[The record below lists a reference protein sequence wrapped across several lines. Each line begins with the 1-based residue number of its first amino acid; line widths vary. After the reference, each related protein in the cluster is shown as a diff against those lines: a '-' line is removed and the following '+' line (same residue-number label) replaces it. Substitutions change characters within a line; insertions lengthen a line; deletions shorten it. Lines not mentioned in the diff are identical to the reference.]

1 MEHEITL
8 TDKTFDQ
15 TVKSGSE
22 PILVDFWADWCM
34 PCRMVAPVLSGI
46 AKDYS
51 GKLRVGK
58 LNVDENP
65 MTAGRFGIS
74 GIPTMLLFK
83 DGQIVEQW
91 VGAMPRQTLEEAL
104 KPHLTD
110 KV

>member
-1 MEHEITL
+1 
-8 TDKTFDQ
+8 
-15 TVKSGSE
+15 
-22 PILVDFWADWCM
+22 
-34 PCRMVAPVLSGI
+34 
-46 AKDYS
+46 
-51 GKLRVGK
+51 
-58 LNVDENP
+58 